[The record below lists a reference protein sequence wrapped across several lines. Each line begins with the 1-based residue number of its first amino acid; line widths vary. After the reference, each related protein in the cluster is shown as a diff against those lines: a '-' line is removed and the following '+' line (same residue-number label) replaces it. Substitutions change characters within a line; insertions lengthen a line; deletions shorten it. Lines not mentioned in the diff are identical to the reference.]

1 MAAAG
6 PQPPS
11 SPPDNPASSA
21 KSLVHAWQR
30 RGLVAWALWP
40 VSLLYGALVR
50 LRGGLYRAGVLRSEH
65 PGRPTVVV
73 GNVIAGGAGKT
84 PVVMALVQ
92 HLKARGLQPG
102 VVSRGYG
109 RSTRDCREV
118 LADSPASEV
127 GDEPALIARTCG
139 VPVFVDR
146 QRATAA
152 RALLAKYPATDVI
165 VCDDGLQHLALA
177 RDLEV
182 CVFNDQG
189 VGNGFLLPA
198 GPLREPWPRV
208 VDFVLLPDTVAPPAG
223 PAPAFA
229 LRRGLADHAVGAD
242 GSMVPLHTLRGQP
255 VHALAAIAR
264 PQDFFGML
272 QARGLTLAR
281 TSALPDH
288 HDFAGW
294 RDGDGAGSAQDE
306 PQPLL
311 CTSKDAVKLWSLRP
325 DALAVPLEVGLDPA
339 FFAAIDA
346 RLAALLPRPSLSS
359 PPAR

>member
-11 SPPDNPASSA
+11 SAG
-21 KSLVHAWQR
+21 LVLAWQS
-30 RGLVAWALWP
+30 RGLAAWALWP
-40 VSLLYGALVR
+40 ISLLYGAVVR
-50 LRGGLYRAGVLRSEH
+50 LRRALYRHGTLRSKH
-65 PGRPTVVV
+65 PGRPTIVV

-102 VVSRGYG
+102 VISRGYG
-109 RSTRDCREV
+109 RSTTDGREV

-146 QRATAA
+146 QRTAA
-152 RALLAKYPATDVI
+152 TRALLARYPATDVI
-165 VCDDGLQHLALA
+165 VCDDGLQHLALR

-198 GPLREPWPRV
+198 GPLREPWPRA
-208 VDFVLLPDTVAPPAG
+208 VDWVLYPAAATPPAG
-223 PAPAFA
+223 TAPAFA
-229 LRRGLADHAVGAD
+229 LRRGLADHALRAD
-242 GSMVPLHTLRGQP
+242 GSSLPLPSLRGQP

-264 PQDFFGML
+264 PEDFFGML
-272 QARGLTLAR
+272 RARGLTLAR
-281 TSALPDH
+281 TTALPDH
-288 HDFAGW
+288 HDFTGW
-294 RDGDGAGSAQDE
+294 SDGDGATQGGQL
-306 PQPLL
+306 PLL
-311 CTSKDAVKLWSLRP
+311 CTAKDAVKLWSLRP

-339 FFAAIDA
+339 FFAAVDA

-359 PPAR
+359 PLDS

>member
-11 SPPDNPASSA
+11 SAG
-21 KSLVHAWQR
+21 LVRAWQS
-30 RGLVAWALWP
+30 RGLAAWALWP
-40 VSLLYGALVR
+40 ISLLYGAVVR
-50 LRGGLYRAGVLRSEH
+50 LRRALYRHGTLRSEH
-65 PGRPTVVV
+65 PGRPTIVV

-84 PVVMALVQ
+84 PVVMALVR

-102 VVSRGYG
+102 VISRGYG
-109 RSTRDCREV
+109 RSTTDGREV

-146 QRATAA
+146 QRTTAT
-152 RALLAKYPATDVI
+152 RALLARYPATDVI
-165 VCDDGLQHLALA
+165 VCDDGLQHLALR

-198 GPLREPWPRV
+198 GPLREPWPRA
-208 VDFVLLPDTVAPPAG
+208 VDWVLYPAAATPPAG
-223 PAPAFA
+223 TAPAFA
-229 LRRGLADHAVGAD
+229 LRRGLADHALRAD
-242 GSMVPLHTLRGQP
+242 GSSLPLPSLRGQP

-264 PQDFFGML
+264 PEDFFGML
-272 QARGLTLAR
+272 RARGLTLAR
-281 TSALPDH
+281 TTALPDH
-288 HDFAGW
+288 HDFTGW
-294 RDGDGAGSAQDE
+294 SDGDGATQGGQL
-306 PQPLL
+306 PLL
-311 CTSKDAVKLWSLRP
+311 CTAKDAVKLWSLRP

-339 FFAAIDA
+339 FFAAVDA
-346 RLAALLPRPSLSS
+346 RLAALRPRPSLSS
-359 PPAR
+359 PLDS